1 MSVLKLVSN
10 PSNSCRDIS
19 LKSTNVKLIVKGG
32 KDCMVRLLRTMKVC
46 KRCHLDET
54 DDRPLDIDTPTAM
67 PLALCIFN
75 RFDS

>member
-1 MSVLKLVSN
+1 
-10 PSNSCRDIS
+10 
-19 LKSTNVKLIVKGG
+19 
-32 KDCMVRLLRTMKVC
+32 MVRLLRTMKVC